1 MEAASGRPASRGVYG
16 RVVSSIAA
24 TALQRRRLAM
34 NAAKLAEFWDR
45 GFCCLEGVMES
56 SELDPI
62 RSVIERS
69 VEARA
74 SKLQRNGHISTTHPA
89 APLEE
94 RWSLIA
100 ADAVAVGAPF
110 RPGNWGQ
117 SQMLDKSIYDL
128 LTDRRLTDIAATVV
142 GQNVA
147 AHGDYWIRP
156 STKVVAAS
164 GVPMHQDSSYYAEA
178 LPPERAAEMY
188 RPFGAGVRAPES
200 LIGGSERVIVS
211 LWIPLVDVDESNGCL
226 RFVAGS
232 HRMGLLPFRQKVDS
246 FGSAGSAL
254 EPTDP
259 PESYGPIVPVPMV
272 RPHLRS
278 THPVLCYTRACTAA
292 YYPWLTP

>member
-1 MEAASGRPASRGVYG
+1 
-16 RVVSSIAA
+16 
-24 TALQRRRLAM
+24 
-34 NAAKLAEFWDR
+34 
-45 GFCCLEGVMES
+45 MES

-74 SKLQRNGHISTTHPA
+74 SKLQRSGHISTTHPA

-211 LWIPLVDVDESNGCL
+211 LWIPMWTLTSQTAACALSRAATEWASSPSGRRSIALVVQGPPWS
-226 RFVAGS
+226 R
-232 HRMGLLPFRQKVDS
+232 
-246 FGSAGSAL
+246 
-254 EPTDP
+254 PTRRRATAQLSLCRWCAP
-259 PESYGPIVPVPMV
+259 TSSPLY
-272 RPHLRS
+272 
-278 THPVLCYTRACTAA
+278 PVLCYTRACMAA
-292 YYPWLTP
+292 YCHWLTP